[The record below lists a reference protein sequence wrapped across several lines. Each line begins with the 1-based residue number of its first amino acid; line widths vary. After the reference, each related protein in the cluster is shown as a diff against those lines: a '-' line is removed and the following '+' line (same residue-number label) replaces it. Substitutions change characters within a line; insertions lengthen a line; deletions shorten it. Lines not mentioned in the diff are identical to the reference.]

1 MIGHSDRHWNRIV
14 SYMWVILMVVLWDRH
29 LGVKTLRNLGKTELL
44 NRIDTKLLG
53 SRDSSAFYP
62 ACSIMEAFPI
72 QHFNTTL
79 KGLGL
84 CSILP
89 WFVACIWSKQKGE
102 NWRQLLLVLGKP
114 NPKPGINIFWYTVS
128 EALVL
133 SILWWATKVQA
144 ALNFLCIFLFIQRFL
159 KLCAWGQYCIFKR
172 TYNMTWN
179 VFKIH
184 IFKYIFKFRIV
195 KSFSASLFFSGD
207 IPLYSDCFLQ
217 CQYSVIKKHY
227 GYSRQ
232 RNAYKLLVLTTQYK
246 HLLNYSGSDKP
257 SIVAELCLHR
267 TWPFHIQL
275 GSQAWNFDR
284 TINQCRAKP
293 DTLNPEPAFLWLSC
307 WAFVNFCVYSNNI
320 RILFAYQSTSQCP
333 SSS

>member
-1 MIGHSDRHWNRIV
+1 MREDDIA
-14 SYMWVILMVVLWDRH
+14 Y
-29 LGVKTLRNLGKTELL
+29 LRE
-44 NRIDTKLLG
+44 
-53 SRDSSAFYP
+53 
-62 ACSIMEAFPI
+62 
-72 QHFNTTL
+72 HTTWL
-79 KGLGL
+79 EM
-84 CSILP
+84 
-89 WFVACIWSKQKGE
+89 F
-102 NWRQLLLVLGKP
+102 
-114 NPKPGINIFWYTVS
+114 
-128 EALVL
+128 
-133 SILWWATKVQA
+133 
-144 ALNFLCIFLFIQRFL
+144 
-159 KLCAWGQYCIFKR
+159 
-172 TYNMTWN
+172 
-179 VFKIH
+179 FKIH
-184 IFKYIFKFRIV
+184 IFKYIFKFRMV

-207 IPLYSDCFLQ
+207 IPLYSDCFLE

-232 RNAYKLLVLTTQYK
+232 RNVYKLLVLTVQYK

-257 SIVAELCLHR
+257 SIVAEPCLHR

-293 DTLNPEPAFLWLSC
+293 DALNPEPAFLWLSC